1 MVPNLTVFTCL
12 SKIQIPHKS
21 IYLFYLH
28 VHYAWIYVY
37 CVCLETHGARRGL
50 RFPGTGICEL
60 LCGAGH
66 QTQAP
71 WKSSRHAEQPVP
83 LFSYQQRGTDTVQ
96 RKSLWQQRDLSIWDG
111 LQVWTFIS
119 KPANDLAMV
128 YPSVLLAQHV
138 QGPGLNPREG

>member
-50 RFPGTGICEL
+50 RFPGTGICEP

-71 WKSSRHAEQPVP
+71 WKSSRYPYFP
-83 LFSYQQRGTDTVQ
+83 
-96 RKSLWQQRDLSIWDG
+96 
-111 LQVWTFIS
+111 IS
-119 KPANDLAMV
+119 KEARTQYSWRVSDNKEILV
-128 YPSVLLAQHV
+128 YEMSTSLNVHFKTSKWSSNGVSFSIACSTCTRPWAKP
-138 QGPGLNPREG
+138 QGRLKQTK